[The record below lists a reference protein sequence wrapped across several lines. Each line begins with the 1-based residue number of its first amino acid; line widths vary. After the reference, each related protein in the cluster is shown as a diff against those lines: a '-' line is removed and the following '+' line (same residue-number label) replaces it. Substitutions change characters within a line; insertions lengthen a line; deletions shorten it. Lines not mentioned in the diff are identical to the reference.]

1 MNDKIVVLPAKWH
14 PKRTHPK
21 KRIPKNVI
29 AFPDVITLTRK
40 IRMSA
45 DK

>member
-1 MNDKIVVLPAKWH
+1 MNDKIVVLPVVWH

-21 KRIPKNVI
+21 KKIPKNVI
-29 AFPDVITLTRK
+29 CFPDVITLTRK